1 MRRYYKDVAV
11 QIDLDDFEDDELLD
25 ELEERGV
32 INNNHD
38 KDLLNVIKISLDSIW
53 MKRRV
58 GQDYQKELDD
68 LMYYTLGKVV

>member
-1 MRRYYKDVAV
+1 MRSYYREVE
-11 QIDLDDFEDDELLD
+11 IDLNDFEDDELLD
-25 ELEERGV
+25 ELEERGI

-38 KDLLNVIKISLDSIW
+38 KDLLNEIKRSLDSIW
-53 MKRRV
+53 VKRRV

>member
-1 MRRYYKDVAV
+1 MRSYYREVE
-11 QIDLDDFEDDELLD
+11 IDLNDFEDDELLD
-25 ELEERGV
+25 ELEERGI

-38 KDLLNVIKISLDSIW
+38 KELLDEIKRSLDSIW
-53 MKRRV
+53 VKRRV